1 MAYVASD
8 VFIRFAQSKRTCS
21 VISVDKAS
29 YFLTESLVTR
39 KKSPYKRI
47 FKAKYVLSLL
57 LVLTPHL
64 LMSNMA
70 RSSRAVFLSPM
81 WDEG

>member
-8 VFIRFAQSKRTCS
+8 VFIRFAQTKRTCS
-21 VISVDKAS
+21 VVSIDKAS
-29 YFLTESLVTR
+29 YFLTESLALS

-57 LVLTPHL
+57 LGLTPL
-64 LMSNMA
+64 MRMSNMA
-70 RSSRAVFLSPM
+70 RRSRAVFSAAM